1 LRVDSATIITDEN
14 AQVVAGIFQFN
25 FDALRAGVA
34 NCIYQRFAADTVKI
48 SNIIAA
54 EIIIIPTFII
64 RGE

>member
-1 LRVDSATIITDEN
+1 
-14 AQVVAGIFQFN
+14 VAK
-25 FDALRAGVA
+25 
-34 NCIYQRFAADTVKI
+34 CIYQRFAADTVKI